1 MIDFDQALQDVAK
14 AFRKPENILKAEL
27 SPQQKDRLLQQWE
40 YDLRSQQ
47 VASDEAMTSAN
58 PGDTGEMLKRVKDCR
73 GELGLDHSSEKSG
86 HPSTKQGDA

>member
-14 AFRKPENILKAEL
+14 AFRKPENIMKAEL

-73 GELGLDHSSEKSG
+73 SQLGLDHSSEKSG
-86 HPSTKQGDA
+86 QPSTKQGDA